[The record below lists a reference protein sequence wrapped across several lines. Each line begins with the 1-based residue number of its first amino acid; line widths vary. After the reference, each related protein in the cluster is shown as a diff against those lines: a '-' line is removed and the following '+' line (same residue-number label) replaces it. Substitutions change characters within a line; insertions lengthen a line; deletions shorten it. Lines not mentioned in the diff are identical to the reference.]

1 MRQINSISVKETI
14 GNFSRTISP
23 RFFVAPSTN
32 TTITDAG
39 GNATR
44 GDAPTHYQEKA
55 RLSSALVDEQNEQ
68 KIRDGYKVI
77 DTVYVGA
84 NTTKQIDMSP
94 IFGADRAVITPD
106 NNNIESTF
114 LIAKRVDGVNDA
126 VDMEATLT
134 YKEQ

>member
-1 MRQINSISVKETI
+1 MLRLIIKS
-14 GNFSRTISP
+14 
-23 RFFVAPSTN
+23 
-32 TTITDAG
+32 
-39 GNATR
+39 
-44 GDAPTHYQEKA
+44 
-55 RLSSALVDEQNEQ
+55 RLSSALVDSQNEQ

-114 LIAKRVDGVNDA
+114 LIAKRVDGINDA